1 MGSRNDWDYDRS
13 MSGNPYGSQGRDW
26 NRNQGDTWPYNRG
39 NMQNER
45 MGQYYGRGPQGY
57 NRSDDRIKED
67 VNDRLTWHGNVD
79 ATNIRVNVKDG
90 EVTLEGSVSDRYQKR
105 MAEETAEQVQGVKD
119 VQNRLRVQ
127 NDIGDTSQSSSGS
140 SSKRSGSGSSQSGSS
155 SSSTN

>member
-67 VNDRLTWHGNVD
+67 INDRLTWHGDVD
-79 ATNIRVNVKDG
+79 ATNIQVNVKGG
-90 EVTLEGSVSDRYQKR
+90 EVTLEGTVSDRYQKR
-105 MAEETAEQVQGVKD
+105 LAEDVAEQIQGVSD
-119 VQNRLRVQ
+119 VQNRLRVK
-127 NDIGDTSQSSSGS
+127 NDMGDMSQSSG
-140 SSKRSGSGSSQSGSS
+140 KRSSTTQSSQKNQ
-155 SSSTN
+155 ST